1 MMFFLDSSV
10 AVKSALLATV
20 GCVRQI
26 LISMGGQTMLYHA
39 STKGMSKL
47 RQARKSDTL
56 STDLHLIFVLT

>member
-10 AVKSALLATV
+10 AVKSGLLATV

-26 LISMGGQTMLYHA
+26 LISMDGQTMLYHA

-47 RQARKSDTL
+47 RQAR
-56 STDLHLIFVLT
+56 